1 MAAGTYNLVID
12 QGSDFAI
19 TLTLSEDGSA
29 KDLSN
34 YSARAQLRSKK
45 TSTSVAATF
54 TCTVTDASNGKIKM
68 ELGSASSVTV
78 TPTGAVTATTLQGA
92 IEQLAAQDFRSND
105 APSGSNVDVGD
116 TWYDTN
122 DNIFYVYRTV
132 DGVTDWVPLQTGDN
146 ADETDGGSF

>member
-1 MAAGTYNLVID
+1 MAIQIKIEPVT
-12 QGSDFAI
+12 
-19 TLTLSEDGSA
+19 
-29 KDLSN
+29 
-34 YSARAQLRSKK
+34 
-45 TSTSVAATF
+45 TSVSVSAAT
-54 TCTVTDASNGKIKM
+54 TTVTANLGIPDA
-68 ELGSASSVTV
+68 SASSVTV

-132 DGVTDWVPLQTGDN
+132 EGFTEWVTLQTGDSKY
-146 ADETDGGSF
+146 ETEGRSIN